1 MPNVHLWLNMNM
13 FVSIRLGALSS
24 AHALLSCQLL
34 LCGEDLHLSVCV
46 SQSWPHEIDT
56 HSDALTFVIL
66 INTSHVAHM
75 HQFNSSSSQ
84 LDRRHVLGG
93 NYRAKI
99 QFAATYL

>member
-1 MPNVHLWLNMNM
+1 MLNVCIYII
-13 FVSIRLGALSS
+13 SGALSS
-24 AHALLSCQLL
+24 AQAVLSCQPL
-34 LCGEDLHLSVCV
+34 LCGEDLHLSVYV

-56 HSDALTFVIL
+56 HSDALTFVTL
-66 INTSHVAHM
+66 INISHVAHM

-99 QFAATYL
+99 QFAAAYL